1 MSFLQKLFG
10 RQSGIDRAVKPVCY
24 SPCPDELLFL
34 VPDLHGRLDL
44 LDRALALRHGHYP
57 SARLIVLG
65 DMIDR
70 GPDSAGVLSRLR
82 RCDPASTI
90 CLLGN
95 HEAMLLQALE
105 QPERHLFAW
114 LHHGGLETCWSFGL
128 HDVSVNCGQPKDL
141 AARLESAIGPDS
153 LTWLRSLPLSWQSG
167 NVVAVHAALDPD
179 RAVFDQKPDVMLW
192 GHPQF
197 ERTLRKDEIWV
208 AHGHTILA
216 EAGCAQG
223 RISLDTGAYAT
234 NHLAVAIIDPTWP
247 EARRVSI
254 SELTAA

>member
-1 MSFLQKLFG
+1 MSFLQMLFG
-10 RQSGIDRAVKPVCY
+10 RQGGNDRAVAPVCG
-24 SPCPDELLFL
+24 SPSPDERLFL

-44 LDRALALRHGHYP
+44 LDRALALRQDHHP
-57 SARLIVLG
+57 AARLIILG

-82 RCDPASTI
+82 QCDPASTI

-95 HEAMLLQALE
+95 HEAMLLRALD
-105 QPERHLFAW
+105 QPKRHLSAW
-114 LHHGGLETCWSFGL
+114 LRHGGLETCWSFGL
-128 HDVSVNCGQPKDL
+128 HDVSEKPDQANAL
-141 AARLESAIGPDS
+141 SARLEAAIGSDG

-179 RAVFDQKPDVMLW
+179 RAVLDQEPDVMLW

-208 AHGHTILA
+208 AHGHMIV
-216 EAGCAQG
+216 AGAGWAQG

-234 NHLAVAIIDPTWP
+234 NRLAVAIIDPAWP
-247 EARRVSI
+247 EACRVSI
-254 SELTAA
+254 SELTAP